1 MRIVAVPPSAPVL
14 YVTSSTS
21 SSVLLH
27 WKSENNGGAPL
38 TGYTLYY
45 RTAHGTLD
53 ELQLSRHATSHELK
67 VGREREKEREP
78 VPESNHAIIN
88 SSY

>member
-1 MRIVAVPPSAPVL
+1 MQSRITPPTVAVPPSAPVL

-27 WKSENNGGAPL
+27 WKSEHNGGAPL

-45 RTAHGTLD
+45 RTTHGTLD
-53 ELQLSRHATSHELK
+53 ELQLSRHATNHELK
-67 VGREREKEREP
+67 VNLPEIRE
-78 VPESNHAIIN
+78 
-88 SSY
+88 